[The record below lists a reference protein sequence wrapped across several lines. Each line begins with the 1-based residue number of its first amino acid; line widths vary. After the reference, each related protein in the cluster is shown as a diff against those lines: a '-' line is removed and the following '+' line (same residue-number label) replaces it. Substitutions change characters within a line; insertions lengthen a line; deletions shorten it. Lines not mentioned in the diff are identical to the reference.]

1 MNRLSCGLVD
11 TCAASLERLNGGRA
25 LVGCNGLAP
34 AWLLL
39 HSDGMTEIRA
49 AASVAEVMAAA
60 ELFDDLPREDATA
73 AFLAEPGHH
82 LLLARLE
89 PDGPDVGFVSG
100 VEMVHPDKGRE
111 MFLYELGVD
120 ESARGRG
127 VGRALV
133 QALLDLARDRGC
145 YGAWTATEP
154 DNLGARATY
163 RSAGATEDETVTVVW
178 TF

>member
-1 MNRLSCGLVD
+1 MI
-11 TCAASLERLNGGRA
+11 
-25 LVGCNGLAP
+25 
-34 AWLLL
+34 
-39 HSDGMTEIRA
+39 EIRRARTWAEITA
-49 AASVAEVMAAA
+49 AAD
-60 ELFDDLPREDATA
+60 LFDDAPREDATA

-100 VEMVHPDKGRE
+100 VETVHPDKGRE
-111 MFLYELGVD
+111 LFLYELGVD

-163 RSAGATEDETVTVVW
+163 RSSGAVEDETVTVVW

>member
-1 MNRLSCGLVD
+1 
-11 TCAASLERLNGGRA
+11 
-25 LVGCNGLAP
+25 
-34 AWLLL
+34 
-39 HSDGMTEIRA
+39 
-49 AASVAEVMAAA
+49 
-60 ELFDDLPREDATA
+60 
-73 AFLAEPGHH
+73 
-82 LLLARLE
+82 
-89 PDGPDVGFVSG
+89 
-100 VEMVHPDKGRE
+100 
-111 MFLYELGVD
+111 
-120 ESARGRG
+120 